1 MRSASPSTTQ
11 RSTVGARPLT
21 QCTSRT
27 SEMADL
33 ETRVAVLETL
43 VGEKYKNQIL
53 FNEDIQVRL
62 RKLERIVWT
71 ASGSVIVAQGI
82 FMFVMIEA
90 VKGLIKVQ

>member
-1 MRSASPSTTQ
+1 M
-11 RSTVGARPLT
+11 
-21 QCTSRT
+21 
-27 SEMADL
+27 

>member
-1 MRSASPSTTQ
+1 M
-11 RSTVGARPLT
+11 
-21 QCTSRT
+21 
-27 SEMADL
+27 

-53 FNEDIQVRL
+53 FNEDIQARL

>member
-1 MRSASPSTTQ
+1 
-11 RSTVGARPLT
+11 
-21 QCTSRT
+21 
-27 SEMADL
+27 MADL